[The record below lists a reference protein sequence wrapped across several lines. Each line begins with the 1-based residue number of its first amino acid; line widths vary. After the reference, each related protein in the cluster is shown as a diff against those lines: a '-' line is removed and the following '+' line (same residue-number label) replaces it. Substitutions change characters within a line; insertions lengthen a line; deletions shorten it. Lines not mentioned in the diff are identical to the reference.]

1 MSLRKHLSLST
12 FCLLLLLS
20 TKTSVLADGAESVLK
35 GGIVSSPSELTVP
48 VTFKV
53 VFFEPVDL
61 RKMRTGTEIS
71 GQLKEDLKVNKKVVA
86 AAGSIV
92 TGYVQ
97 EVNKKGDAVGITE
110 KKQRHSGYRLVFD
123 EIIIGNKERLK
134 VQALP
139 IETISIFNNRGEF
152 RSITVGHGGVIK
164 KVESLDLLQPGWD
177 MVIPRSMVE
186 RRMCFKTSDEI
197 EVRNNYIGSQPDST
211 TYSDESTASKTE
223 KSERRR
229 TASKR
234 QIAL

>member
-20 TKTSVLADGAESVLK
+20 TKTSAFADGVESVLK

-61 RKMRTGTEIS
+61 RKMCTGTEIS
-71 GQLKEDLKVNKKVVA
+71 GQLKEDLKVNKKVIA
-86 AAGSIV
+86 AAGCIV

-97 EVNKKGDAVGITE
+97 EVNKKGDVVGITE
-110 KKQRHSGYRLVFD
+110 KKQRHSVYRLVFD

-177 MVIPRSMVE
+177 IVIPRSMVE

-211 TYSDESTASKTE
+211 TYSGESIASKAE

-229 TASKR
+229 TASKK